1 MPNNSDAMNSSIPK
15 VAVLVSPID
24 NIPNVMMPDN
34 EAIDNINTV
43 IMDKRVFMIC
53 VLEDET

>member
-1 MPNNSDAMNSSIPK
+1 MNSSIPK